1 VIMQKFLSWGL
12 PILSILGLAL
22 PAPAVPTNPEI
33 QALLKERIDR
43 EKQSPG
49 IVVGIID
56 STGQR
61 VIPYGHLSRAKADP
75 IDGDTLFEIG
85 SITKVF
91 TALALLQLSEQKVL
105 NLDDPIA
112 KFLPPTVKT
121 PEFNGKAITLLNLAT
136 HTSSLPR
143 LPDNLTPAD
152 NQNPYADYTVEQ
164 LYSFLSSYKLPRE
177 IGAYE
182 YSNLGAGLLGHLL
195 SRKAGVDYETLI
207 STQIAQPLQMQDTRI
222 HLSPDQTA
230 RLATGHDQRN
240 RAVPYWDLPTLAGAG
255 ALRSTANDLLKF
267 LAANLDLQS
276 APINAS
282 LKKTHTIQ
290 QQTDQPNTTIALGW
304 HVLKVKD
311 SEIIFHNGGT
321 GGFRS
326 FIGFSKTER
335 LGIVVLG
342 NSENGVTDL
351 GLHLLDSRNPLA
363 KYQPP
368 QAAIAVDPKVL
379 DTYIGRYELTPEFS
393 ISITHEQDRLYLQAT
408 GQAKFELFAETPTQF
423 FLTVVEAKI
432 TFIQDAQGKIDRLI
446 LDQNGQ
452 QLPGQKIK

>member
-1 VIMQKFLSWGL
+1 MQKFLSRIPL
-12 PILSILGLAL
+12 ILSVLGLTL
-22 PAPAVPTNPEI
+22 PVQAAATNSEI
-33 QALLKERIDR
+33 QALLSKRIDR

-56 STGQR
+56 PQGQR
-61 VIPYGHLSRAKADP
+61 IIPYGQLSTAKADR
-75 IDGDTLFEIG
+75 IDGNTLFEIG

-91 TALALLQLSEQKVL
+91 TALALLQLSEQQVL
-105 NLDDPIA
+105 SQDDPIA

-143 LPDNLTPAD
+143 LPDNFSSAD
-152 NQNPYADYTVEQ
+152 NQNPYVDYSVEQ
-164 LYSFLSSYKLPRE
+164 LYSFLSSYKLTRE
-177 IGAYE
+177 IGTKYE

-207 STQIAQPLQMQDTRI
+207 STQITQPLQMQDTRI
-222 HLSPDQTA
+222 HLNPEQTV
-230 RLATGHDQRN
+230 RFATGHDQRN
-240 RAVPYWDLPTLAGAG
+240 RAVPSWDFPTLAGAG

-276 APINAS
+276 TPINAS
-282 LKKTHTIQ
+282 LQKTHTIQ
-290 QQTDQPNTTIALGW
+290 QQTDRPNTAIALGW
-304 HVLKVKD
+304 HVLKGKD
-311 SEIIFHNGGT
+311 TEIIFHNGGT

-326 FIGFSKTER
+326 FIGFSKTQH

-342 NSENGVTDL
+342 NSENDVSDL
-351 GLHLLDSRNPLA
+351 GFHLLDKRSPLA

-368 QAAIAVDPKVL
+368 KAAIAVDPKL
-379 DTYIGRYELTPEFS
+379 LATYIGRYELTPEFS
-393 ISITHEQDRLYLQAT
+393 ISITQEQDHLYLQAT
-408 GQAKFELFAETPTQF
+408 GQPKFELFAETPTQF

-432 TFIQDAQGKIDRLI
+432 TFIQDSQGKIDRLI

-452 QLPGQKIK
+452 QLPGRKMK

>member
-1 VIMQKFLSWGL
+1 MQKFLSWGL
-12 PILSILGLAL
+12 PIFSVLGLAL

-33 QALLKERIDR
+33 QAILKQRIDR

-56 STGQR
+56 PTGQR
-61 VIPYGHLSRAKADP
+61 IISYGQLSTTKADT
-75 IDGDTLFEIG
+75 IDGNTLFEIG

-91 TALALLQLSEQKVL
+91 TALALMQLSEQKVL

-112 KFLPPTVKT
+112 KFLPPTIKT
-121 PEFNGKAITLLNLAT
+121 PEFNGKAITLLTLAT

-143 LPDNLTPAD
+143 LPDNLVPTD
-152 NQNPYADYTVEQ
+152 NQNPYADYTVDQ
-164 LYSFLSSYKLPRE
+164 LYSFLSSYKLPRA
-177 IGAYE
+177 IGKKYE

-195 SRKAGVDYETLI
+195 SSKAGLDYEALI
-207 STQIAQPLQMQDTRI
+207 AKQITQPLQMADTRI
-222 HLSPDQTA
+222 HLSPDQTT
-230 RLATGHDQRN
+230 RFATGHDQRN
-240 RAVPYWDLPTLAGAG
+240 RAVPHWDLPTLAGAG

-276 APINAS
+276 TPINAS
-282 LKKTHTIQ
+282 LQKTHTIQ
-290 QQTDQPNTTIALGW
+290 KQTDSPNMAIALGW
-304 HVLKVKD
+304 HLFNLKG
-311 SEIIFHNGGT
+311 SEIICHEGGT

-326 FIGFSKTER
+326 FVGFSKKQR
-335 LGIVVLG
+335 LGVVVLG
-342 NSENGVTDL
+342 NSENDVSDL
-351 GLHLLDSRNPLA
+351 GFHLLDSRNPLA

-368 QAAIAVDPKVL
+368 QASIAVDPKVL
-379 DTYIGRYELTPEFS
+379 TTYVGSYELTPEFS
-393 ISITHEQDRLYLQAT
+393 ITITHEQDRLYLQAT
-408 GQAKFELFAETPTQF
+408 GQPKVELFAATPTQF
-423 FLTVVEAKI
+423 FLTIVDAKI

>member
-1 VIMQKFLSWGL
+1 MQKFLSWGL
-12 PILSILGLAL
+12 PILSVLGLAL
-22 PAPAVPTNPEI
+22 PAPALPTNPEI
-33 QALLKERIDR
+33 QALLKQRIDR

-56 STGQR
+56 PQGQR
-61 VIPYGHLSRAKADP
+61 IIPYGQLSTTKAEP
-75 IDGDTLFEIG
+75 IDGNTLFEIG

-91 TALALLQLSEQKVL
+91 TALALMQLSEQKVL

-112 KFLPPTVKT
+112 KFLPPTVTT

-143 LPDNLTPAD
+143 LPDNLTFAD
-152 NQNPYADYTVEQ
+152 NQNPYVDYTVEQ
-164 LYSFLSSYKLPRE
+164 LYSFLSSYKLTRE
-177 IGAYE
+177 IGTKYE

-195 SRKAGVDYETLI
+195 SRQAGVDYETLI
-207 STQIAQPLQMQDTRI
+207 STQITQPLQMQDTRI
-222 HLSPDQTA
+222 HLNPDQTA
-230 RLATGHDQRN
+230 RFATGYDQRN

-282 LKKTHTIQ
+282 LQKTHKIQ
-290 QQTDQPNTTIALGW
+290 QQADSPNVAIALGW

-326 FIGFSKTER
+326 FIGFSKTQR

-351 GLHLLDSRNPLA
+351 GLHLLDSRNSLA

-379 DTYIGRYELTPEFS
+379 ATYVGNYELTPEFS
-393 ISITHEQDRLYLQAT
+393 ISITQEQDRLYLQAT
-408 GQAKFELFAETPTQF
+408 KQPKFELFAATPTQF

-432 TFIQDAQGKIDRLI
+432 TFIRDSQGKIDRLI

-452 QLPGQKIK
+452 QLPGRKTK

>member
-1 VIMQKFLSWGL
+1 MQKFLSWGL
-12 PILSILGLAL
+12 PILSVLGLAL
-22 PAPAVPTNPEI
+22 PAPAVPTNSEI
-33 QALLKERIDR
+33 QALLKQRIDR

-56 STGQR
+56 PTGQR
-61 VIPYGHLSRAKADP
+61 IISYGQLSTTKADQ
-75 IDGDTLFEIG
+75 IDGNTLFEIG

-91 TALALLQLSEQKVL
+91 TALALLQMSEQKVL

-121 PEFNGKAITLLNLAT
+121 PEYNGKAITLLNLAI

-143 LPDNLTPAD
+143 LPDNLAPAD
-152 NQNPYADYTVEQ
+152 NQNPYADYTVDQ
-164 LYSFLSSYKLPRE
+164 LYSFLSSYKLPHA
-177 IGAYE
+177 IGTKYE

-195 SRKAGVDYETLI
+195 SSKAGLDYEALVAK
-207 STQIAQPLQMQDTRI
+207 QITQPLQMADTRI

-230 RLATGHDQRN
+230 RFATGHDQRN

-255 ALRSTANDLLKF
+255 ALRSSANDLLKF

-276 APINAS
+276 TPINAS
-282 LKKTHTIQ
+282 LQKTHTIQ
-290 QQTDQPNTTIALGW
+290 QQTDSPNMAIALGW
-304 HVLKVKD
+304 RVLKEKD
-311 SEIIFHNGGT
+311 TEIIFHGGGT

-326 FIGFSKTER
+326 FIGFSKTQR

-342 NSENGVTDL
+342 NSENDVRDL
-351 GLHLLDSRNPLA
+351 GFHLLDSRNPLD

-368 QAAIAVDPKVL
+368 KATIAVDPKVL
-379 DTYIGRYELTPEFS
+379 ATYVGSYELTPEFS
-393 ISITHEQDRLYLQAT
+393 ITITHEQDRLYLQAT
-408 GQAKFELFAETPTQF
+408 KQPKFELFAATSTQF
-423 FLTVVEAKI
+423 FLTVVDAKI

-452 QLPGQKIK
+452 QLPGRKTK